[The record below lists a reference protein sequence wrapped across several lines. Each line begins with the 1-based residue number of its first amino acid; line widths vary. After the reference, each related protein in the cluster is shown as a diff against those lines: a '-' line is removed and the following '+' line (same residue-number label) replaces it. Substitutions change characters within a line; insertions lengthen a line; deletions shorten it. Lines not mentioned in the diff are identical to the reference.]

1 MDTVNGLLAR
11 VGLRKPQQQLTRE
24 QAMEARP
31 VRNPALHWKLNDEDN
46 VVIAIERR
54 NDVPGKA
61 LGWLFMVPERRSI
74 TLDDVGSLVWIN
86 CDGENT
92 VADLVTMLS
101 SHLKVTRRETEVS
114 LTEYLKTL
122 GKRGMVGFMVDREVA
137 EATGAVGQDVV
148 GLESVAKTRN
158 ELEQV
163 RQKTAAEA
171 AETERIIEQMDAD
184 EPGTSDADEPGTN
197 DAEKPAASDDEDD
210 DSGEW
215 KEGGS
220 LVERVDDF

>member
-1 MDTVNGLLAR
+1 MRVMDGVNGLLAR
-11 VGLRKPQQQLTRE
+11 FGLRKPQQQLTRE

-31 VRNPALHWKLNDEDN
+31 VRNPALHWKVNDEDN
-46 VVIAIERR
+46 AVITVERR
-54 NDVPGKA
+54 SDVPGKA

-122 GKRGMVGFMVDREVA
+122 GKRGMIGFMVDREVA
-137 EATGAVGQDVV
+137 EASGAVGQDVV
-148 GLESVAKTRN
+148 GLESVAKTRD

-171 AETERIIEQMDAD
+171 AETERILQQMDAD
-184 EPGTSDADEPGTN
+184 EPATSDAEV
-197 DAEKPAASDDEDD
+197 PAASDDDDD

>member
-1 MDTVNGLLAR
+1 MDGVNGLLAR
-11 VGLRKPQQQLTRE
+11 LGLRKPQQQLTRE

-31 VRNPALHWKLNDEDN
+31 VRNPALHWKVNDEDN
-46 VVIAIERR
+46 VVITVERR
-54 NDVPGKA
+54 ADVPGKA
-61 LGWLFMVPERRSI
+61 LGWLFMVPERRSL

-92 VADLVTMLS
+92 VSDLVTMLS

-122 GKRGMVGFMVDREVA
+122 GKRGMIGFMVDRDVA
-137 EATGAVGQDVV
+137 EATGAAGQDVV
-148 GLESVAKTRN
+148 GLESVARTKD

-171 AETERIIEQMDAD
+171 AETERIIKQMEAE
-184 EPGTSDADEPGTN
+184 EPAAG
-197 DAEKPAASDDEDD
+197 DAEEPATGADDGEDD